1 VYQGV
6 LFIKKKTACFL
17 KNDTS
22 AKDQRYF
29 GHSLNVGFP
38 HHALQL
44 IFYTASGLHK
54 CALR

>member
-17 KNDTS
+17 KNDPS

-29 GHSLNVGFP
+29 SHSLNVSFT
-38 HHALQL
+38 HALQL
-44 IFYTASGLHK
+44 IFYAATALQK